1 MQSWEKLSN
10 NKMYGLVWGQEY
22 FMSGQEQLRYDGMAK
37 NASWINKFTGYR
49 KWTCLLN
56 DK

>member
-10 NKMYGLVWGQEY
+10 NKMYGLVWGKKY
-22 FMSGQEQLRYDGMAK
+22 FMSGQEQLQYDGMAK
-37 NASWINKFTGYR
+37 NSPWINKFTCYR